1 MRRSC
6 GNQLLLIE
14 GEHSFLLVGRAGEPF
29 PLFIETTAQEYCQ
42 GVEADDLIVVSCPEG
57 GPVQPAILL
66 LELVRTWHIPLIVLP
81 RNHPAVSRMRLV
93 VSVAGE
99 IRGQCGIVR
108 GTHPEQGVICAAE
121 EFGSVALRGEN
132 GAILIENLPPHARVT
147 VIDSHALP
155 ASPPH

>member
-1 MRRSC
+1 
-6 GNQLLLIE
+6 
-14 GEHSFLLVGRAGEPF
+14 
-29 PLFIETTAQEYCQ
+29 
-42 GVEADDLIVVSCPEG
+42 
-57 GPVQPAILL
+57 
-66 LELVRTWHIPLIVLP
+66 
-81 RNHPAVSRMRLV
+81 MRLV

-155 ASPPH
+155 ASPPPE